1 MTRRVA
7 GCDLGKASVSFVLA
21 HAGDDGG
28 IVVEDTRYELH
39 EGNPLELFRQ
49 WYLEHDVASCA
60 ALGATG
66 IYADELTPPALIV
79 PEDSCQE
86 AALEREPDIEG
97 PLNLVSIGAR
107 GYGVLSRR
115 PLGPK
120 DGPHNGNGSANLYQ
134 YLENDKC
141 SSGTGENIRKIAG
154 RFGISI
160 EKADEMALAAA
171 DSIPI
176 TARCSVFAKTEM
188 THFANQ
194 GKPTG
199 ELFRGYFESV
209 ARNVRALLARNR
221 VEGSVFLTGGPAR
234 IRSFRQSFEDLLGQ
248 EVLTPPN
255 ASCFEAIGA
264 AAIAALQ
271 VRSAPPGPLPGDPDG
286 LIRPTAN
293 RFSALEPA
301 SRWRERVTI
310 LPEAPVA
317 ASAATRPTVLGLDL
331 GSTGAKAV
339 LTSLETGDPVLDVY
353 DQTRGNP
360 VDAARRLVRAILER
374 TRPDVRAIGIT
385 GSGREAVAT
394 LLRAV
399 FPESENL
406 VVLNEI
412 VAHATAAIRCDRD
425 RGADLSVIEIGGQDA
440 KYIRIQKGRI
450 VESDMNK
457 ACSAGTGSFLEE
469 QAVFYDVT
477 DIQEFIRLASDAQ
490 RPPDLGTMC
499 TVYVA
504 DAASRALK
512 EGFELADVFAGF
524 QYSVVRNY
532 LNRVMGQRTLG
543 ERIFFQGKPSSN
555 PSLAWTLAA
564 VTGHEIV
571 VPPNPGAMGA
581 WGIGLCAADQLGT
594 EVAASAPALDLEAV
608 LTAEITGRSEFR
620 CRDSKC
626 QTLCPIERTTI
637 RVDGREQTAVSGGA
651 CPKFELS
658 TKSQP
663 KLEKEAPNP
672 FEQRSA
678 LAASFVRKRPGA
690 PVIAIPQVG
699 ALSGHVPWL
708 ATLAAELGFS
718 VRLLESDAASLAAGE
733 QLCNSFDSCGPVK
746 IAHAVCDTDSEL
758 LFFPKI
764 FDIADSKGCGGQT
777 CVTEQAMP
785 EMIEQ
790 SLASRGRNVRVVRPR
805 LSFSEG
811 FESSLLKEGM
821 AAAAAALG
829 VDPAAIGPAVDAA
842 AAAQREYE
850 EGLERIGR
858 ESLAYARE
866 HGVPIVLLI
875 GHLHVICDRAINANI
890 PLLLRQNGAMAI
902 PTDCFPIDP
911 DTPPIQK
918 AYWGDDNRALR
929 SAACA
934 REMHDVF
941 PLMLGSFGC
950 GPGSFTEQIFQALM
964 RGYPHTILESDGHG
978 GAAGFVTRIQAF
990 LQSVRQFIAEDGA
1003 DSLPANEKV
1012 LSYVDPVQSGTGR
1025 LDPDVRYVLLSA
1037 SDYMGPIFAAVYR
1050 AFGYDAV
1057 AAPPLSES
1065 TARCGKPDCSGK
1077 ECMSYQLIWGAFREY
1092 LEKNPP
1098 EKETCLMQL
1107 TGRMCRAGAWDVK
1120 DRISLERMGL
1130 DDRVGVRGLKLG
1142 SEPSMVML
1150 LWPGLS
1156 TIDILRQCYVYHLPV
1171 QSHPGEADE
1180 IYHSGAEEALR
1191 ILEAPVPTG
1200 EGTGPE
1206 LERRSK
1212 RLRALVERAA
1222 RRFAEM
1228 EKRSPGRD
1236 SLRPVYVS
1244 GDVLTKGNDFA
1255 NAGLYHQ
1262 LSGRGLRLVVEPLA
1276 DFFEYLGHRHPD
1288 LLFGRRVAPEQAAFV
1303 MSTLAK
1309 LRREFYAA
1317 VSGLHPWLP
1326 IPDVEGAL
1334 QRGEAIL
1341 DTATRGGTSLEV
1353 GSVLKSWETGRYDGV
1368 VMTSCWGCDN
1378 SLISESLLRHRR
1390 DIPFYFFYDDGTP
1403 LDERRV
1409 QSFAYRLHRRTSEG
1423 AAAPPA

>member
-1 MTRRVA
+1 MTRRIA

-28 IVVEDTRYELH
+28 IVVEDTRYALH
-39 EGNPLELFRQ
+39 EGNPIELFRQ

-86 AALEREPDIEG
+86 AALERESDIEG

-120 DGPHNGNGSANLYQ
+120 GRPHNGNGSANLYQ

-171 DSIPI
+171 ESIPI

-255 ASCFEAIGA
+255 SSCFEAIGA

-271 VRSAPPGPLPGDPDG
+271 VRSAPPGALPGDPG
-286 LIRPTAN
+286 ALIRPTAN

-317 ASAATRPTVLGLDL
+317 ASTATRPTVLGLDL

-360 VDAARRLVRAILER
+360 VDAARRLVQGILER

-399 FPESENL
+399 FPDSGNL

-477 DIQEFIRLASDAQ
+477 DIQEFIRLASGAR
-490 RPPDLGTMC
+490 RPPDLGLMC

-524 QYSVVRNY
+524 QYSVIRNY

-564 VTGHEIV
+564 VTGREIV

-581 WGIGLCAADQLGT
+581 WGIGLCAAEQIGT
-594 EVAASAPALDLEAV
+594 AVAAAAPALDLEAV
-608 LTAEITGRSEFR
+608 LTAEITGRTEFR

-672 FEQRSA
+672 FEQRNA
-678 LAASFVRKRPGA
+678 LVASFVRKRPGA

-699 ALSGHVPWL
+699 ALSGHLPWL

-764 FDIADSKGCGGQT
+764 FDIADSKGYGGQT

-790 SLASRGRNVRVVRPR
+790 SLASRSRNVRVVRPR
-805 LSFSEG
+805 LSFSDG
-811 FESSLLKEGM
+811 FESPLLKESM
-821 AAAAAALG
+821 AAVADVLG
-829 VDPAAIGPAVDAA
+829 VDPAAIGPAVEAA

-866 HGVPIVLLI
+866 QGVPIVLLI
-875 GHLHVICDRAINANI
+875 GHLHVICDPAINANI

-911 DTPPIQK
+911 DTPPIRK

-934 REMHDVF
+934 REMRDVF

-950 GPGSFTEQIFQALM
+950 GPSSFTEQIFQALM

-1003 DSLPANEKV
+1003 GSLPANEKV

-1037 SDYMGPIFAAVYR
+1037 SDYMGPTFAAVYR

-1130 DDRVGVRGLKLG
+1130 GDRVAVTGLKLG
-1142 SEPSMVML
+1142 TEPSMVML
-1150 LWPGLS
+1150 LWTGLS

-1180 IYHSGAEEALR
+1180 IYHAGAEEALR
-1191 ILEAPVPTG
+1191 ILEAPVPAG
-1200 EGTGPE
+1200 EGRGPE
-1206 LERRSK
+1206 LERRSED
-1212 RLRALVERAA
+1212 LRALAERAA

-1228 EKRSPGRD
+1228 EERSPGRD

-1262 LSGRGLRLVVEPLA
+1262 LSGLGLRLVVEPLA

-1303 MSTLAK
+1303 MSALAK

-1409 QSFAYRLHRRTSEG
+1409 QSFAYRLHRGASEG
-1423 AAAPPA
+1423 AAPPPA